1 MNNKSA
7 VEVIKSRLTQ
17 PIRENNSQ
25 LGELMMNFL
34 TEKNLINLCI
44 EKNNGNPGITGI
56 LWADGMNIFDR
67 AMYMKGFIYYDIH
80 ERFDNGSLI
89 STSDVVSEEEI
100 YPGVFIVRTLNSIY
114 LSFGKNI
121 PIGTMSTR
129 Y

>member
-7 VEVIKSRLTQ
+7 VEVIKSQLTQ

-44 EKNNGNPGITGI
+44 EKNNGNRITGI
-56 LWADGMNIFDR
+56 LWADGMNILDR
-67 AMYMKGFIYYDIH
+67 AMYMKGFIYYDAH
-80 ERFDNGSLI
+80 ERFDNGSLV
-89 STSDVVSEEEI
+89 STSDVISEEEI

-121 PIGTMSTR
+121 PISTMSTR